1 MKGRIVP
8 FVAAAIFLTVA
19 VYSGGLAGQA
29 AISDNI
35 ATEAVSKGIGQI
47 GSFFADILWLQ
58 LDQYHHIW
66 MYQGNEW
73 FTATDYLP
81 QLWLITKLDPTFWEA
96 YIDGGYQLAIN
107 LGEISEGIKL
117 LQEGV
122 RNCPENERVLWEYAV
137 VLWEVDYHSPRET
150 EEATWQYL
158 RIVRDKRGLVEEP
171 WNEGNAY
178 LLLEKVFEQD
188 TLRRNNL
195 AISRLYSNRSSFIR
209 QVRGEDLWSNEN

>member
-19 VYSGGLAGQA
+19 VYTGRLASQA
-29 AISDNI
+29 AWEDNI
-35 ATEAVSKGIGQI
+35 STEAVSSGIGQI
-47 GSFFADILWLQ
+47 GSFLADMLWLQ

-73 FTATDYLP
+73 VTATDYLP
-81 QLWLITKLDPTFWEA
+81 QLWLIIKLDPSFADA

-107 LGEISEGIKL
+107 LDEKSEGIRL

-122 RNCPENERVLWEYAV
+122 RQCPENERVLWEYAV
-137 VLWEVDYHSPRET
+137 VLWETDYYSPRET

-158 RIVRDKRGLVEEP
+158 RIIREKRGLIEEA

-178 LLLEKVFEQD
+178 FLLEKAFEQD
-188 TLRRNNL
+188 SLRRNNL
-195 AISRLYSNRSSFIR
+195 EISRRYSNRRSFIR
-209 QVRGEDLWSNEN
+209 RARSEGIWTTDD

>member
-19 VYSGGLAGQA
+19 VYSGRLASQA
-29 AISDNI
+29 ASSDNT
-35 ATEAVSKGIGQI
+35 ATEAVSKGLGQI
-47 GSFFADILWLQ
+47 GSFLADILWLQ

-73 FTATDYLP
+73 VTATDYLP
-81 QLWLITKLDPTFWEA
+81 QLWLITKLDPTFAEA
-96 YIDGGYQLAIN
+96 YIDGGYQLAVN
-107 LGEISEGIKL
+107 LDEIDEGIRL

-122 RNCPENERVLWEYAV
+122 RQCPENERILWEYAV
-137 VLWEVDYHSPRET
+137 VLWEVDYYSPRET

-158 RIVRDKRGLVEEP
+158 RTVRDKRGLIEEP

-178 LLLEKVFEQD
+178 FLLEKTFEQD

-195 AISRLYSNRSSFIR
+195 EISRRYSNRCSFIR
-209 QVRGEDLWSNEN
+209 QVRREGFWNTEG